1 LAHDG
6 ALGAT
11 ARTDVKYQ
19 VSVEGRSFEIE
30 VDRDWLV
37 RVNGDPFYVDL
48 QQVGGLPVYSLVLQ
62 DEGYVVFVEES
73 QGEYWVEVG
82 GQIYPVQVQQQRPRL
97 APRQDECRS
106 GDGGYV
112 AVNAPLAGSLVS
124 LPVAA
129 GERVGAGQVVA
140 IVESMKMRMELKTPQ
155 AGVVEA
161 LYGPAG
167 RSVDQG
173 EELVVLVPA

>member
-1 LAHDG
+1 
-6 ALGAT
+6 
-11 ARTDVKYQ
+11 VKYQ
-19 VSVEGRSFEIE
+19 VLVEGQTLEIE

-37 RVNGDPFYVDL
+37 RVNGDPLYVDL
-48 QQVGGLPVYSLVLQ
+48 EQVGGLPVYSLALE

-82 GQIYPVQVQQQRPRL
+82 GQVYPVQVHRQRPRL
-97 APRQDECRS
+97 APRQEECAS
-106 GDGGYV
+106 KDGGYV
-112 AVNAPLAGSLVS
+112 AVNAPLAGNLVS

-129 GERVGAGQVVA
+129 GDRVEAGQVVA

>member
-11 ARTDVKYQ
+11 AGTNVKYQ
-19 VSVEGRSFEIE
+19 VSVGGQSFVIEI
-30 VDRDWLV
+30 DRDWLV
-37 RVNGDPFYVDL
+37 WVNGHPLYIDL
-48 QQVGGLPVYSLVLQ
+48 EQVGGLPVYSLAMG
-62 DEGYVVFVEES
+62 DEGYVVFVEDA
-73 QGEYWVEVG
+73 QGEYRVEVG
-82 GQIYPVQVQQQRPRL
+82 GQIYPVEVQSQRPRL
-97 APRQDECRS
+97 TPRRDKCSPDKGEC
-106 GDGGYV
+106 V
-112 AVNAPLAGSLVS
+112 AVSAPLAGNLVS

-129 GERVGAGQVVA
+129 SDRVKAGQVVA

-167 RSVDQG
+167 RSVEKG
-173 EELVVLVPA
+173 EELVILASE